1 MTRLSGLDALS
12 GVPSDLRAAA
22 LEDATAELTAARL
35 DDMWRE
41 AQLTDLGFDAVSS
54 TLCLVLDLRS
64 ALDFPD
70 CDIALIRLRPAYTFA
85 WSGPGA
91 AHRYSPQ
98 YVVGCT
104 VQQDAS
110 TPEVTFSF
118 VSGQSFSARA
128 LEVEAVAG
136 RSDLFDL
143 APPDLTD
150 ATPEQVAAGFPRLD
164 RRFEACTYFKLA

>member
-1 MTRLSGLDALS
+1 MTRLSGLDAQS
-12 GVPSDLRAAA
+12 GAPSDLRSAAP
-22 LEDATAELTAARL
+22 EDATAELTPARL

-41 AQLTDLGFDAVSS
+41 AQLTDLGFDAVGS
-54 TLCLVLDLRS
+54 TLCLVFDLRG

-70 CDIALIRLRPAYTFA
+70 CDIALIRLRPVYTFA
-85 WSGPGA
+85 SSGPGA

-104 VQQDAS
+104 MQQGAS
-110 TPEVTFSF
+110 TPEITFSF

-128 LEVEAVAG
+128 REVEAVVG

-143 APPDLTD
+143 APPDLTR
-150 ATPEQVAAGFPRLD
+150 ASPEQVAAGFPRLD
-164 RRFEACTYFKLA
+164 RRFEAYTYFKFA